1 VVPGVE
7 LLAAAAGYPAGA
19 AAEVAEPEIGAP
31 TADRA
36 SATEPPAAEP
46 LDGGLLY
53 RSLSA

>member
-1 VVPGVE
+1 VE